1 MELIPRF
8 LKIAPEP
15 KRAPD
20 STPELTFELHGEAPP
35 GGAPPHVGEK
45 WSMKVQ
51 VRVRGEGPIY
61 SLEVT

>member
-1 MELIPRF
+1 MEFIPRS
-8 LKIAPEP
+8 LKTTPEP
-15 KRAPD
+15 KRA
-20 STPELTFELHGEAPP
+20 PELTFELHGEAPP